1 MTRGLLKLFS
11 IIPLND
17 DQQHWLEF
25 LLVMTSREIKARY
38 KHAVLGFL
46 WVILNPLLQMLIMG
60 FVFRFFVPV
69 EVDNYFLFLF
79 TGLLPWMFFSLSV
92 TKATPSI
99 VHERGLIQKAKF
111 PREIIVLSIV
121 LSNLFHFL
129 VSLLLLVVLLIG
141 DKVLFESYSFGQV
154 LFYSFRMLGIFPL
167 AVWLTM
173 LTSGLSLLT
182 AALNVKFRDVN
193 FVVQAFIPLW
203 FYATPVVY
211 TLSLLPE
218 RFYPLFYL
226 NPITAIIEAFHSV
239 LLFQKPAALEL
250 WPISIIISLVLLY
263 VGVWTF
269 NYEKKWFDDWF

>member
-1 MTRGLLKLFS
+1 
-11 IIPLND
+11 
-17 DQQHWLEF
+17 
-25 LLVMTSREIKARY
+25 MTSREIKARY

-46 WVILNPLLQMLIMG
+46 WVLLNPILQMLILG

-111 PREIIVLSIV
+111 PREVIVLAIV

-129 VSLLLLVVLLIG
+129 ISLGLLVVLLIG
-141 DKVLFESYSFGQV
+141 DKILFEAYTASQV
-154 LFYSFRMLGIFPL
+154 ISYSFRMIGIFPL
-167 AVWLTM
+167 AIWLTM

-193 FVVQAFIPLW
+193 FVVQAFMPLW
-203 FYATPVVY
+203 FYATPIVY
-211 TLSLLPE
+211 TLKLLPE
-218 RFYPLFYL
+218 RLYPLFYV
-226 NPITAIIEAFHSV
+226 NPMTAIIEGFHQV
-239 LLFQKPAALEL
+239 LLFQKPAEPEL
-250 WPISIIISLVLLY
+250 GLISFIISLIILY
-263 VGVWTF
+263 SGIWVF
-269 NYEKKWFDDWF
+269 SQEKKWFDDWF